1 MKVLIIDGQGG
12 KIGRALTESI
22 KKYDESIHVLAI
34 GTNSMATAAMI
45 KGGADEAATG
55 ENPVVV
61 CAPKVDV
68 IMGPIGILVA
78 DALLGEVTPRM
89 AVAVGQSDAQKI
101 LIPVNGSRR
110 GKPECIGSDLRCS
123 GTFEKGDPLIQIK
136 ES

>member
-12 KIGRALTESI
+12 KIGKALVESV
-22 KKYDESIHVLAI
+22 KKLNADIQVLAI
-34 GTNSMATAAMI
+34 GTNSIATTAMI

-61 CAPKVDV
+61 CAPKADV

-89 AVAVGQSDAQKI
+89 AVAIGQSEAQKI
-101 LIPVNGSRR
+101 LIPVNRCNNQVAGVG
-110 GKPECIGSDLRCS
+110 GKSAADLIADAIAIL
-123 GTFEKGDPLIQIK
+123 KK
-136 ES
+136 VM

>member
-1 MKVLIIDGQGG
+1 MQVLIMDGQGG
-12 KIGRALTESI
+12 KIGRALTESV
-22 KKYDESIHVLAI
+22 KKYDETIHVIAI

-78 DALLGEVTPRM
+78 DALLGETALGKV
-89 AVAVGQSDAQKI
+89 
-101 LIPVNGSRR
+101 LIHRLQVLG
-110 GKPECIGSDLRCS
+110 ECEGVQVPLEKCS
-123 GTFEKGDPLIQIK
+123 GVLDE
-136 ES
+136 

>member
-12 KIGRALTESI
+12 KIGRALTEAI
-22 KKYDESIHVLAI
+22 KKYDATIHVISI

-61 CAPKVDV
+61 CASKVDV

-89 AVAVGQSDAQKI
+89 ATAIGQSDAQKI
-101 LIPVNGSRR
+101 LIPVNRCNNMVAGVGSQSA
-110 GKPECIGSDLRCS
+110 SDLIADAVELLKKIMKNS
-123 GTFEKGDPLIQIK
+123 
-136 ES
+136 